1 MNNLKDYI
9 DNFSFRDEIAKA
21 TEFKEEIKESLNM
34 ASLNSFDFEED
45 TIQNSE
51 PQTEPIEPVQHVP
64 VIEEYEEPYDAE
76 ANATSL
82 VYTLTAIDSL
92 LLSFAVQLKCRS
104 NAGGS
109 RILKKMKS
117 ALSKELSGEE
127 LTDYEKTLI
136 AKFKEYKSNIQLLS
150 GEVIP
155 NQPEI
160 DRMIK
165 TAIPYCEETKLK
177 VGTGFS
183 FWTNYTGSLVQ
194 RISKIL
200 TS

>member
-21 TEFKEEIKESLNM
+21 TEFKEEIKEAIST

-45 TIQNSE
+45 IQPIEETII
-51 PQTEPIEPVQHVP
+51 EPIQQPQIV
-64 VIEEYEEPYDAE
+64 EEYEEPYDAE
-76 ANATSL
+76 SNATSL
-82 VYTLTAIDSL
+82 VYTLTAIDGL
-92 LLSFAVQLKCRS
+92 LLSFAVQFKCRS

-109 RILKKMKS
+109 RVIKKMKS

-127 LTDYEKTLI
+127 LSDYEKTLI

-150 GEVIP
+150 GEVLP
-155 NQPEI
+155 NQGEI

-165 TAIPYCEETKLK
+165 TAIPYCEETKFK
-177 VGTGFS
+177 IGKSFS
-183 FWTNYTGSLVQ
+183 FWTNYSGNLVQ
-194 RISKIL
+194 RLSKIL
-200 TS
+200 TA